1 VEEPLRTLVVGMIGG
16 GLMGM
21 IFIGHLALVLV
32 FNPPQSLKDRAVE
45 SSVTKLFTIASIVI
59 YLSWNMLAIFMAFAA
74 QALLTGDDPHISI
87 APSPAYLFVVV
98 FVTLFLAIPAF
109 VFFRDRKNHLLGELA
124 LFIGVFG
131 FLIPNMVVA
140 VQYG

>member
-1 VEEPLRTLVVGMIGG
+1 MEEPLRTLVVGMIGG

>member
-1 VEEPLRTLVVGMIGG
+1 MIGG

>member
-1 VEEPLRTLVVGMIGG
+1 MIAG

-21 IFIGHLALVLV
+21 IFVGHLALLLV
-32 FNPPQSLKDRAVE
+32 FNPPNALRNRAVE
-45 SSVTKLFTIASIVI
+45 SSVTKLVTITTIVT
-59 YLSWNMLAIFMAFAA
+59 YLIWNLLAIFMAFAA
-74 QALLTGDDPHISI
+74 QATISDNDPQISI
-87 APSPAYLFVVV
+87 APSPMYLFVVV

-109 VFFRDRKNHLLGELA
+109 VFFRERKNHLLGELG
-124 LFIGVFG
+124 LFIGIFG

>member
-1 VEEPLRTLVVGMIGG
+1 MEEPLRTLVAGMIGG

-21 IFIGHLALVLV
+21 ISVGHLALVLV
-32 FNPPQSLKDRAVE
+32 FNPPQSLKNHAAE
-45 SSVTKLFTIASIVI
+45 SNVTKLITIISIVT
-59 YLSWNMLAIFMAFAA
+59 YLSWNVLAIFMAFAA
-74 QALLTGDDPHISI
+74 QALLTGNDPHVSV
-87 APSPAYLFVVV
+87 APSPAYLFVVI

-109 VFFRDRKNHLLGELA
+109 VFFRDRKNHLFGELA
-124 LFIGVFG
+124 LFICVFG

>member
-1 VEEPLRTLVVGMIGG
+1 MIGG

-21 IFIGHLALVLV
+21 IFVGHLALVLV
-32 FNPPQSLKDRAVE
+32 FNPPQALKSRAVE
-45 SSVTKLFTIASIVI
+45 SSVTKLVTITTIAT
-59 YLSWNMLAIFMAFAA
+59 YLAWNVLAIFMAFAA

-98 FVTLFLAIPAF
+98 FVTVFLAIPAF

-140 VQYG
+140 VQYA

>member
-1 VEEPLRTLVVGMIGG
+1 MEEPLRTLVVGMIGG

-21 IFIGHLALVLV
+21 IFVGHLALLLV
-32 FNPPQSLKDRAVE
+32 FNPPNALRKRAVE
-45 SSVTKLFTIASIVI
+45 SSVTKLVTITTIVT
-59 YLSWNMLAIFMAFAA
+59 YLIWNLLAIFMSFAA
-74 QALLTGDDPHISI
+74 QATLSGSDPKISL

-98 FVTLFLAIPAF
+98 FVTLVLAIPAF

-124 LFIGVFG
+124 LFIGIFG